1 MMSPEAAEFG
11 ILCRKVGFALL
22 RAVFLAV
29 FMGVHFLLNKL
40 LSLVVPPSMSRFLEL
55 SQIVIGIMFLFV
67 YLYLGWDMVTV
78 FMPRWNRPAE
88 RVDAVSKEEKK

>member
-1 MMSPEAAEFG
+1 
-11 ILCRKVGFALL
+11 
-22 RAVFLAV
+22 
-29 FMGVHFLLNKL
+29 
-40 LSLVVPPSMSRFLEL
+40 MSRFLEL
-55 SQIVIGIMFLFV
+55 AQIVIGIMFLFV